1 MRLTCPKCET
11 DFEVDDTLARN
22 AVNGMHCPSC
32 GAIVREAPITLKRTE
47 SGIPPGV
54 DGPRP
59 IRSAPSPEVLRVLRE
74 EAARETKAR
83 REEAMTAQAALGSDS
98 TRRDGT
104 PKPPEPPE
112 LMARANDV
120 SGSGAERREDS
131 VRTGEASGI
140 GRGATKLLPGAIVLT
155 ALAALLVYSFVP
167 QIVKLMPQTE
177 PLLIVYVE
185 NANELRALIKAMIDN
200 VLRVPESNS

>member
-1 MRLTCPKCET
+1 
-11 DFEVDDTLARN
+11 
-22 AVNGMHCPSC
+22 
-32 GAIVREAPITLKRTE
+32 
-47 SGIPPGV
+47 
-54 DGPRP
+54 
-59 IRSAPSPEVLRVLRE
+59 
-74 EAARETKAR
+74 
-83 REEAMTAQAALGSDS
+83 MTAQAALGSDS

>member
-22 AVNGMHCPSC
+22 AVNGVHCPSC
-32 GAIVREAPITLKRTE
+32 GAIVREAPITLKRAE

-104 PKPPEPPE
+104 PKPPK

-120 SGSGAERREDS
+120 SGSGAERRKDS